1 MDLQKIKEKL
11 KSIFKGVIFAPA
23 LGILWGLEEEW
34 LKGSSAKS
42 KFAIIGNLIVLW
54 ALILGCFAQA
64 L

>member
-11 KSIFKGVIFAPA
+11 KSIFKVVIFAPV

-34 LKGSSAKS
+34 LKGESAKA
-42 KFAIIGNLIVLW
+42 KFAVIGNAIVLW